1 MHICLNIYT
10 HNPLQT
16 RTTNTHTHTYKHS
29 LTHSYTHAHIQ
40 TLTHSYT
47 HTHTHTQAVYLYI
60 TLSNDR
66 TTNEAPQNNT
76 LLHKKTSVLVLDIIF
91 KEHSQWN
98 FPRNFTN
105 TIQAYIVLR
114 TYKALQ

>member
-47 HTHTHTQAVYLYI
+47 HTHTQAVYLYI
-60 TLSNDR
+60 TLTYDR